1 MRNLGYDHDLGLYN
15 DWGTKKVVL
24 GICSLV
30 ITCIVIALVAFILD
44 LDKLDREP
52 SRLYPWLLTLPQVIL
67 LITGYM
73 LVNKNYYVPWRALR
87 FNKPQRK
94 FFFVLAVLAVP
105 SNLLI
110 VALFAALV
118 TNLGVDQ
125 LIPPQIPKSI
135 LGGGLFLLVNLFAL
149 TVWVPLIE
157 ETFFRGFLLQALASR
172 YGSVTAIL
180 IISLI
185 FAISHLH
192 VGVFVPVF
200 FSSILIS
207 WLFVASKSI
216 WVPILTHSLQN
227 LIVSVVA
234 ASA

>member
-1 MRNLGYDHDLGLYN
+1 MRNSGHHHDLGLSN

-24 GICSLV
+24 GICGLA
-30 ITCIVIALVAFILD
+30 ITCIVIVLVAFILD
-44 LDKLDREP
+44 LDKLDKDP
-52 SRLYPWLLTLPQVIL
+52 SKLYPWVLTLPQVIL

-73 LVNKNYYVPWRALR
+73 LVNKNYYFPWSTLR

-105 SNLLI
+105 LNLLI
-110 VALFAALV
+110 VAFFAAFV
-118 TNLGVDQ
+118 ANIGVDQ

-135 LGGGLFLLVNLFAL
+135 LGGGLLILVNLVAL

-157 ETFFRGFLLQALASR
+157 ETFFRGFLLQALVSR
-172 YGSVTAIL
+172 YGSGIAIL

-185 FAISHLH
+185 FAVSHLH

>member
-1 MRNLGYDHDLGLYN
+1 MRDLGHHQ
-15 DWGTKKVVL
+15 DSGSSIEWGTKKVLL
-24 GICSLV
+24 GICGLV

-44 LDKLDREP
+44 LDKLDRNP
-52 SRLYPWLLTLPQVIL
+52 SKLYPWLLSLPQVIL
-67 LITGYM
+67 LITSYM
-73 LVNKNYYVPWRALR
+73 LVNKNYSVPWVALR

-110 VALFAALV
+110 AAIFAVLVA
-118 TNLGVDQ
+118 NLGVDQ

-135 LGGGLFLLVNLFAL
+135 LGGGLFMLVNLFAL

-172 YGSVTAIL
+172 FGAEIAVL
-180 IISLI
+180 ITSLI
-185 FAISHLH
+185 FAVSHLH